1 MEKGLLP
8 DEFNRNITFKNLVNV
23 VDGGYINSGSI
34 TLTSNGTLN
43 VSSGNLTLADNQ
55 ISGDKIEGGT
65 INAIT
70 INTLNSTSISVNG
83 NVTTNSNTTNQN
95 KFIGYGTIPIGGI
108 IMWNGETA
116 PDGWALCD
124 GSTVNGTQ
132 TPDLKGRFIMSS
144 TYGSVDFNNEGPV
157 DREVGETGG
166 EEQVTLSIEEMPS
179 HSHEFSYQRW
189 EGNNVNFQPEQD
201 LDSDDDEATLEN
213 HFGTTQ
219 TTGNDGAHE
228 NRPPYYVLAY
238 IMRVY

>member
-1 MEKGLLP
+1 MENGLLP

-70 INTLNSTSISVNG
+70 INTLNSTSISVSG

-144 TYGSVDFNNEGPV
+144 TYGSVDFNNEGAA

-179 HSHEFSYQRW
+179 HTHEYQDRFLTTVTRQRQQ
-189 EGNNVNFQPEQD
+189 ELEEDEDEGAYQIIENNTSSTGNN
-201 LDSDDDEATLEN
+201 
-213 HFGTTQ
+213 
-219 TTGNDGAHE
+219 GAHE